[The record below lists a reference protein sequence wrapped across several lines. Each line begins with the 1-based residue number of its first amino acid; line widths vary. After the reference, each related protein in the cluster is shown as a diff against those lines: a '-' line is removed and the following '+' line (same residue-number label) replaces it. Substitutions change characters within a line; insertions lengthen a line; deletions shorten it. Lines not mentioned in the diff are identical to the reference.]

1 MKIAYAVHHLPP
13 RYTGGAE
20 HRALRTA
27 RWFHAHG
34 HAAALIC
41 VEAIDE
47 AQPAYVDSLDNGL
60 KIRRLAFDHR
70 TFADGGRWKYD
81 NAFVEQQVGA
91 FLAEQRPDVFHLFGG
106 YLMTAGAIRAAHAAG
121 VPIVISLT
129 DFWFLCPRITLLKS
143 DGALCPAPPVDPL
156 GCVRCQAEE
165 QRRFRLPAQL
175 APRAAAVAWRWLGP
189 ALPPTRAQ
197 AHHIRERRQA
207 LADALASADA
217 LICPSRF
224 LRDRFI
230 DGGVA
235 PRKLRLM
242 RQGLILPPRLP
253 PHDASRS
260 RPVIGY
266 RGQIKSHKG
275 VDLLIDAALALAADG
290 YAFTL
295 AIYGND
301 LEDRRY
307 ADRLKQRARGA
318 ACIEWRG
325 VHNAGQVWD
334 VLAGLD
340 IVVAPSRW
348 YENSPNTILE
358 AQAAGVPVVAADLG
372 GMAELVRP
380 EVDGLLFKANDASDL
395 RRQLARL
402 LDEPQRVDLLRA
414 NAPIVKSLDH
424 EMGEL
429 LDVYRRTQAAPDAER
444 IVARAAA

>member
-1 MKIAYAVHHLPP
+1 MKILYAIHHLPP

-27 RWFHAHG
+27 RWFQAHG
-34 HAAALIC
+34 HSAALIC

-47 AQPAYVDSLDNGL
+47 AQPAYADSFDGDL

-70 TFADGGRWKYD
+70 TFADGGRWAYD
-81 NAFVEQQVGA
+81 NAFIEQQVGA
-91 FLAEQRPDVFHLFGG
+91 FLTEQRPDVFHLFSG

-121 VPIVISLT
+121 VPIIISLT
-129 DFWFLCPRITLLKS
+129 DYWFLCPRITLLKS
-143 DGALCPAPPVDPL
+143 DGALCPAPPADPL

-165 QRRFRLPAQL
+165 QRRFRLPARL
-175 APRAAAVAWRWLGP
+175 APQAAALAWRWLGP

-197 AHHIRERRQA
+197 AHRIHQRRETLGEA
-207 LADALASADA
+207 MDSADM

-230 DGGVA
+230 DSGVA
-235 PRKLRLM
+235 PGKFRLM
-242 RQGLILPPRLP
+242 RQGLILPPRMP
-253 PHDASRS
+253 PRDAGRS

-266 RGQIKSHKG
+266 RGQIKWHKG
-275 VDLLIDAALALAADG
+275 VDLLIDAALALVADG

-307 ADRLKQRARGA
+307 ADALKRRVRGV

-325 VHNAGQVWD
+325 VHTVGQVWD
-334 VLAGLD
+334 VLAGMD
-340 IVVAPSRW
+340 IVVTPSRW
-348 YENSPNTILE
+348 YENSPNAILE
-358 AQAAGVPVVAADLG
+358 AQAAGLPVVAADLG
-372 GMAELVRP
+372 GMAELVRH
-380 EVDGLLFKANDASDL
+380 EVDGLLFKVNDADDL

-402 LDEPQRVDLLRA
+402 LDEPALIDRLRA
-414 NAPIVKSLDH
+414 NAPGVKSIDH

-429 LDVYRRTQAAPDAER
+429 LDVYRASAPRRKPSPRGPRPE
-444 IVARAAA
+444 